1 MNTKDHCNHVYKNT
15 LSSIRFH
22 DYMQQTLHFDSNWF
36 LSIINKRKIGLLV
49 EEVFDMQLL
58 EVEAIAAAVQIN

>member
-1 MNTKDHCNHVYKNT
+1 
-15 LSSIRFH
+15 
-22 DYMQQTLHFDSNWF
+22 

>member
-1 MNTKDHCNHVYKNT
+1 
-15 LSSIRFH
+15 
-22 DYMQQTLHFDSNWF
+22 

-49 EEVFDMQLL
+49 EEVFDMQIL